1 MRVKKVQL
9 KTFKRFDDLTIDL
22 GDNPKKIIA
31 LIGPNGCG
39 KSSIFDAFE
48 EKLKDFRN
56 TGHEGISFF
65 SKALYYEDEN
75 KRLPTYDKHQ
85 SIIIETKYPLS
96 QPLHFLFNSAT

>member
-1 MRVKKVQL
+1 MRVKKIQV
-9 KTFKRFDDLTIDL
+9 KTFKRFDDLSIDL

-56 TGHEGISFF
+56 TGDEGIAFF
-65 SKALYYEDEN
+65 FRRHFIMKMKPNDF
-75 KRLPTYDKHQ
+75 RLITNTNQ
-85 SIIIETKYPLS
+85 
-96 QPLHFLFNSAT
+96 